1 MISRVSSFGR
11 YMFETVDQYP
21 VVVKLF
27 AQDKFQDAAKG
38 ICPAD
43 KQFLDPFQFNFI
55 MQVPG
60 QTVATHIDGA
70 YFWGATRKEVPQW
83 LLACMGFSGLFRDK
97 FIDQVQVV
105 GYLHDWQPTAE
116 HGGTFVYYN
125 NNSSTPDVRNLSFS
139 HYFIPISHYIY
150 YLVCFR

>member
-11 YMFETVDQYP
+11 YMFEKVDQYP
-21 VVVKLF
+21 MVVKLF
-27 AQDKFQDAAKG
+27 QQDKFQNAAKS
-38 ICPAD
+38 ICPAE

-83 LLACMGFSGLFRDK
+83 LLACMAFSGLFKDK
-97 FIDQVQVV
+97 FVDQVQ
-105 GYLHDWQPTAE
+105 
-116 HGGTFVYYN
+116 
-125 NNSSTPDVRNLSFS
+125 
-139 HYFIPISHYIY
+139 ISRGETVQSCLII
-150 YLVCFR
+150 LL